1 MVNKKNSNRLW
12 AFFLILFLVLCL
24 PLFFASVWELLQPI
38 EVWLFIGACAIWAF
52 SLEALFDYNEDK
64 FTRFV
69 CLLLVIGLPL
79 GFYFVTSNAS

>member
-1 MVNKKNSNRLW
+1 MVSKKNSNRFS
-12 AFFLILFLVLCL
+12 AFFLILLLVLCL
-24 PLFFASVWELLQPI
+24 PLFVGAIWELLQPI

-79 GFYFVTSNAS
+79 GFYFVMSNAS